1 MAHEHDQGGESRVE
15 VSEEEAPGEREE
27 TDCPTK
33 RRRWARGI
41 GLGLIT
47 GAAVGVA
54 ALLSVPTDGAP
65 EHVDTVEVT
74 ERRASYLVETPEV
87 EEPSPA
93 SPARAEAT
101 NAEREATGAEPETV
115 GSIGALSELE
125 GAWNS
130 PISPYGSSTSSGSD
144 PASAIDALMGE
155 QVGGNSGG
163 LGLRGAGRG
172 AGGLGNLGTIGRGSA
187 GGGGHGGLGAA
198 ARNARVGPAA
208 RLEPSREE
216 YEHIAETG
224 FQRVTEHPL
233 STFSADVDTASYS
246 NVRRFLTGG
255 SLPPADAVRIEEM
268 INYFDYD
275 YAEPREGRHPFAVH
289 TEVGPCPWNPSHRL
303 LHVGIQ
309 GRRIAARDLPARNL
323 VFLVDVSGSMNSPDK
338 LPLLVAGLNLLVDD
352 LRENDRVA
360 IVVYAGAAGLALP
373 STRGTQ
379 RSEIRRALARLRA
392 GGSTNGG
399 QGIHLAYR
407 IAQERFIR
415 GGINRVILAS
425 DGDFNVG
432 TTSQGE
438 LTRLIEERRRTGVF
452 LTVLGFGRG
461 NLGDHTM
468 ENLAD
473 RGNGNYAYIDTIDEA
488 RRVLVREASGTLWT
502 IAQDVKLQLELNP
515 ATVESYRLIG
525 YENRR
530 LRAEEFNDDTRDA
543 GEVGA
548 GHSVTALYELVP
560 VGAEPASA
568 NATPEVDALRY
579 QTPRRPSG
587 TAVREEL
594 ATVKVRYKV
603 PRGSRSILM
612 TRRVR
617 DTQGAPTRR
626 FRFSAAVASFGMLL
640 RGSEHAG
647 DVTVSSV
654 RELASGAMGA
664 DGHGDRGELLRL
676 MARASE
682 LGLGRR

>member
-144 PASAIDALMGE
+144 PASATDALMGE

-415 GGINRVILAS
+415 GGIGAS
-425 DGDFNVG
+425 
-432 TTSQGE
+432 
-438 LTRLIEERRRTGVF
+438 
-452 LTVLGFGRG
+452 
-461 NLGDHTM
+461 
-468 ENLAD
+468 
-473 RGNGNYAYIDTIDEA
+473 
-488 RRVLVREASGTLWT
+488 ASRPRW
-502 IAQDVKLQLELNP
+502 
-515 ATVESYRLIG
+515 
-525 YENRR
+525 
-530 LRAEEFNDDTRDA
+530 
-543 GEVGA
+543 
-548 GHSVTALYELVP
+548 
-560 VGAEPASA
+560 PASA
-568 NATPEVDALRY
+568 CCFEAASTRAT
-579 QTPRRPSG
+579 
-587 TAVREEL
+587 
-594 ATVKVRYKV
+594 
-603 PRGSRSILM
+603 
-612 TRRVR
+612 
-617 DTQGAPTRR
+617 
-626 FRFSAAVASFGMLL
+626 
-640 RGSEHAG
+640 
-647 DVTVSSV
+647 
-654 RELASGAMGA
+654 
-664 DGHGDRGELLRL
+664 
-676 MARASE
+676 
-682 LGLGRR
+682 